1 MWRGGTSL
9 AIQWLRLCTAHA
21 GGSGFDLW
29 SETRSHVPQLKNPA
43 SATKTWSTQIDEHVN
58 KYIFK
63 NANIWRGRER
73 ATQNCKIS
81 LEENTH
87 R

>member
-1 MWRGGTSL
+1 MERRDFPGGPVAKTL
-9 AIQWLRLCTAHA
+9 HCPCW
-21 GGSGFDLW
+21 GPGFDLW
-29 SETRSHVPQLKNPA
+29 SETRSPMPQLKDPA
-43 SATKTWSTQIDEHVN
+43 SAAKTWSTQIDEYVN